1 MAETITTLNYEEIKQ
16 DNYFA
21 HKVLDF
27 KGTKIRVYQYIMARD
42 ILDLINSVLQ
52 KSRENGYFS
61 PFKVDMYTHLNLV
74 YLATDIVF
82 SDEDRA
88 DEVALY
94 DQLESS
100 GLMQQIIGLLPEKM
114 YNNILSF
121 VDEEVKKIEAYNKT
135 SAAVISALIEDL
147 PKNAEAAKKIV
158 ESFDPEK
165 YAAVINFAEA
175 ANGGRDIKTNEPKK
189 PIVIK
194 K

>member
-175 ANGGRDIKTNEPKK
+175 ANWGRDIKTNEPKK

>member
-1 MAETITTLNYEEIKQ
+1 
-16 DNYFA
+16 
-21 HKVLDF
+21 
-27 KGTKIRVYQYIMARD
+27 MARD

-175 ANGGRDIKTNEPKK
+175 ANGGRDIKTNKPKK

>member
-21 HKVLDF
+21 HKILDF

>member
-1 MAETITTLNYEEIKQ
+1 MAETVTTLNYEEIKQ

-21 HKVLDF
+21 HKILDF